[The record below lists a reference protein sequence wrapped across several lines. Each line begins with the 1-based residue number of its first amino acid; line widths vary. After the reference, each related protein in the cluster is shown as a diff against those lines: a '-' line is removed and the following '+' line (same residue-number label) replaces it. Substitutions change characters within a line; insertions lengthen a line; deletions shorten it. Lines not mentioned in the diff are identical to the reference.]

1 VTDVRA
7 WEITGGFG
15 LDHLALV
22 TRGSAALGAG
32 DVRVAVKA
40 VSINYRDQL
49 MIAGSYDPKLSLPIA
64 PCSDASG
71 EIVEIG
77 PEVTRFA
84 VGDRVITSFA
94 QRWIAGAPAIE
105 SIRSTLG
112 GPLPGTLASELVLHE
127 TGLVRAPASLSHE
140 EAATLCCAG
149 LTAWHA
155 LVDHG
160 RLTAGD
166 TILVQGTG
174 GVSIFALQIARAL
187 GARVIATSS
196 SAAKRER
203 LASMGAVAS
212 IDYVADRQWGKT
224 VKQLTGGRGVDQVV
238 EVGGA
243 GTLAQSIRAVAVGGI
258 VHVIGILTGSAEPL
272 SITPILMNEVRLQG
286 IMVGPRASLEALVR
300 AVDSAGIR
308 PVVDCVFPFAEAP
321 VAFAHLRS
329 GAHFG
334 KIVIA
339 L

>member
-1 VTDVRA
+1 MRA

-15 LDHLALV
+15 LDHLSLV
-22 TRGSAALGAG
+22 TRPSPPLGPS

-49 MIAGSYDPKLSLPIA
+49 MIAGTYDPRLSLPIT

-71 EIVEIG
+71 EVVEIG
-77 PEVTRFA
+77 AAVTRFA

-94 QRWIAGAPAIE
+94 QRWIAGPPTHE
-105 SIRSTLG
+105 KIRSTLG
-112 GPLPGTLASELVLHE
+112 GPLPGTLATELVLSE
-127 TGLVRAPASLSHE
+127 MGLARAPSSLTHE

-160 RLTAGD
+160 RLAAGD
-166 TILVQGTG
+166 TVLVQGTG
-174 GVSIFALQIARAL
+174 GVSIFALQIARAF
-187 GARVIATSS
+187 GARVVATSS
-196 SAAKRER
+196 SATKRER
-203 LASMGAVAS
+203 LASMGAFAS
-212 IDYVADRQWGKT
+212 IDYVADREWGKT
-224 VKQLTGGRGVDQVV
+224 IKQLTAGRGVDQVV

-243 GTLAQSIRAVAVGGI
+243 GTLAQSLRAVAVGGT
-258 VHVIGILTGSAEPL
+258 VHVIGILTGSSEPL

-286 IMVGPRASLEALVR
+286 IMVGPRESLEALVR
-300 AVDSAGIR
+300 AVDSVGLR
-308 PVVDCVFPFAEAP
+308 PVVDRIFPFEEAP
-321 VAFAHLRS
+321 LAFAHLRT

-339 L
+339 V